1 MDDLINQL
9 YFLFRGA
16 IQPVDILTDHI
27 SVDACRPDC
36 QLMSALFC
44 FRIMNDHMDRSTFPC
59 DTTHLPGISVYEREV
74 VRYSSGDCF
83 LFLHHQIKFDVIIYR
98 RNVLKLLCDT
108 ILSGSLQKL
117 IERSLSIKIDLL
129 YELFEGFLEEEA
141 SQDFDFDNGL
151 VCR

>member
-44 FRIMNDHMDRSTFPC
+44 FRIMNNHIDRNTFSC
-59 DTTHLPGISVYEREV
+59 DTTHLPGISIYEREV
-74 VRYSSGDCF
+74 VLYSLHII
-83 LFLHHQIKFDVIIYR
+83 LFLLHEIKIDVIIY
-98 RNVLKLLCDT
+98 
-108 ILSGSLQKL
+108 
-117 IERSLSIKIDLL
+117 
-129 YELFEGFLEEEA
+129 
-141 SQDFDFDNGL
+141 
-151 VCR
+151 